1 MSDRLNQF
9 NSSVARV
16 TDDRGKVY
24 GDPREDFARIA
35 YFWSGLFGV
44 QVHPWQVAQAMIL
57 LKTSRLMHSPDHLD
71 SLIDQA
77 GYARTA
83 VMVTDP

>member
-9 NSSVARV
+9 NSAINVVTEQRGVA
-16 TDDRGKVY
+16 Y
-24 GDPREDFARIA
+24 GHPKDDFARIA

-44 QVHPWQVAQAMIL
+44 KVEPWQVAQAMIL

-77 GYARTA
+77 GYARTG
-83 VMVTDP
+83 VMVTE

>member
-16 TDDRGKVY
+16 TDDRGSVY
-24 GDPREDFARIA
+24 GHPKDDFARIA

-44 QVHPWQVAQAMIL
+44 KVEPWQVAQAMIL

-77 GYARTA
+77 GYARTG
-83 VMVTDP
+83 VMVTE

>member
-16 TDDRGKVY
+16 TDDRGSVY
-24 GDPREDFARIA
+24 GHPKDDFARIA
-35 YFWSGLFGV
+35 ALWSVLFNV
-44 QVHPWQVAQAMIL
+44 QVAPWQVPLAMVMV
-57 LKTSRLMHSPDHLD
+57 KASRLMHSPEHLD
-71 SLIDQA
+71 SYIDIA
-77 GYARTA
+77 GYARTG